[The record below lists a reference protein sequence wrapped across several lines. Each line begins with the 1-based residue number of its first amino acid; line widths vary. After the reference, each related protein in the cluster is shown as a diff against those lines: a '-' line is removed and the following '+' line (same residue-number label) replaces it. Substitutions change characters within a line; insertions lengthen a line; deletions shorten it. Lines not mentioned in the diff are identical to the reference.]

1 MYLVREKDKDGIKV
15 DIHVG
20 WIDRANNAGQHI
32 DKGCSESLTLSW
44 IISYNLVVNK
54 IILYRMLIFVYD

>member
-1 MYLVREKDKDGIKV
+1 MDCNLKKKKSAIEKKPKMELKF

-32 DKGCSESLTLSW
+32 DKGCSESLTLSTSQGSFH
-44 IISYNLVVNK
+44 IIKL
-54 IILYRMLIFVYD
+54 